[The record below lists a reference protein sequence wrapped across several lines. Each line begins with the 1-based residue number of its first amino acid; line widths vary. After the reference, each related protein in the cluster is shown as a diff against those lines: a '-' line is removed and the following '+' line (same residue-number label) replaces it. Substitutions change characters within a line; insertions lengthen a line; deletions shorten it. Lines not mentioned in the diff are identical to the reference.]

1 MIYLYEKGCRPR
13 YLRTGDGGKEQ
24 KSLGLSALLFYQ
36 KIGGNARERGK
47 KTVSSQAQLRC
58 HTLCMRN
65 KRVNALEVKSN
76 PRPYRLI
83 FYDI

>member
-1 MIYLYEKGCRPR
+1 MKKGAAPGICVPGTAERSR
-13 YLRTGDGGKEQ
+13 KAW
-24 KSLGLSALLFYQ
+24 GLSALLFYQ